1 MKRVQMLVFSA
12 QAAPQG
18 AVVPCP
24 PSIIDFS
31 HKITQQVKI
40 FWVSGR
46 ERWPAGR
53 TILWV
58 LRVCKPSLRCYFASW
73 SKLQPKE
80 TPLWNVDMPGSATF
94 HWIVHTIIFSTATY
108 SRSTKVVYRKS
119 TKGGVIEFQLK
130 IALRHAQTSVE
141 VPENQPL
148 PPLRS
153 YLYVTTNMH
162 D

>member
-1 MKRVQMLVFSA
+1 MLVFSA
-12 QAAPQG
+12 QAAPQR

-31 HKITQQVKI
+31 HKIMQRVNL

-46 ERWPAGR
+46 ERRPAGR
-53 TILWV
+53 TILWM

-73 SKLQPKE
+73 SKLQQKE
-80 TPLWNVDMPGSATF
+80 TPLWNIDMFGSATF
-94 HWIVHTIIFSTATY
+94 HWKVHTIIFSTATY
-108 SRSTKVVYRKS
+108 SRLTKVVYRKS
-119 TKGGVIEFQLK
+119 TKDGVIDFQLK
-130 IALRHAQTSVE
+130 IALRQEQTSVE

-148 PPLRS
+148 PRSCS